1 MKLLGGTFARI
12 NLTFVML
19 MLVSLGTGCSE
30 PGMVLWHAYSG
41 NERIALE
48 GSVAR
53 YNQRHPEA
61 PLLAVAVPYAGMADK
76 LASAIPHGNG
86 PDIFIYPHDRLGD
99 WVSAGTIEPLEFW
112 IDDTLVERFEPAAL
126 RAMVARGSLW
136 ALPVAVKTEAMFY
149 LTDHFKTAPRTL
161 TELRSMAASAQ
172 PLGEYPLGYVNAD
185 LYGHAPILHA
195 FGGRALDQNDQ
206 LVIDSVDAVHAAE
219 YARELV
225 TSHTVPQN
233 LDGPGMA
240 SLFNNGKVYAVFS
253 GPWFVG
259 DIAPGVKWGIAT
271 MPSIDIPGK
280 PATPLLPF
288 LGADALVMSSRGHHK
303 AAAFVAMTELTD
315 DESAIARAKLARQI
329 VPNKRAY
336 LDPDVARDPVL
347 AVFQA
352 QLANALPMP
361 KSPTMRMVWTPYKTA
376 LAEILSGSVEPAK
389 ALRNMERE
397 VAGYAAHDA
406 NEVKP

>member
-1 MKLLGGTFARI
+1 MTPAKPWTASAAWAFTMALFAS
-12 NLTFVML
+12 
-19 MLVSLGTGCSE
+19 LVSACSE

-41 NERIALE
+41 NERTALE
-48 GSVAR
+48 SSLAR
-53 YNQRHPEA
+53 YNLRHPEA

-112 IDDTLVERFEPAAL
+112 LDDNLVERFDPVAL

-136 ALPVAVKTEAMFY
+136 ALPIAVKTEAMFY
-149 LTDHFKTAPRTL
+149 RTDHFTTAPRTM
-161 TELRSMAASAQ
+161 TELQNLVVSAQ

-185 LYGHAPILHA
+185 LYGHAPFLHA
-195 FGGRALDQNDQ
+195 FGGRALDDNDQ
-206 LVIDSVDAVHAAE
+206 LVIDSVAAVHAAH

-259 DIAPGVKWGIAT
+259 DIAPGVSWGIAT
-271 MPSIDIPGK
+271 LPTIDIPGK

-288 LGADALVMSSRGHHK
+288 FGADALVMSSRSHRK
-303 AAAFVAMTELTD
+303 AAAFVAMAELTD
-315 DESAIARAKLARQI
+315 DQAAITRAKIARQI

-336 LDPDVARDPVL
+336 LDPAIARDPVL
-347 AVFQA
+347 TVFQT
-352 QLANALPMP
+352 QLAHALPMP
-361 KSPTMRMVWTPYKTA
+361 KTPTMRMIWTPYKTA
-376 LAEILSGSVEPAK
+376 LAEILAGSVEPAK
-389 ALRNMERE
+389 ALRTMARE
-397 VAGYAAHDA
+397 VAGYAARDQKGVA
-406 NEVKP
+406 P